1 MWFFSLACHCFVE
14 RNGVIFA
21 QIEAQGIN
29 YCDQL
34 YYYFKQV
41 QVKKMLQSEISVII
55 LNARL
60 QSWANTRV
68 MIFFLYHKALW

>member
-1 MWFFSLACHCFVE
+1 MWFFLLSCQCFVE
-14 RNGVIFA
+14 ENGVIIV

-34 YYYFKQV
+34 DYYFKQV
-41 QVKKMLQSEISVII
+41 QVEKMLQSELSVMI

-60 QSWANTRV
+60 QRCDNTGV

>member
-1 MWFFSLACHCFVE
+1 MWFFLLPCQCFVE
-14 RNGVIFA
+14 GNGVIFA
-21 QIEAQGIN
+21 QIEAQWIN

-34 YYYFKQV
+34 DYYFKQV
-41 QVKKMLQSEISVII
+41 QVEKVLQSELSVMI

-60 QSWANTRV
+60 QSCDNSGV